1 MKWKLKVYLTSSYY
15 KRTVFSTVEN
25 YFIMNTPKAI
35 IFDLDGVLTDTSEY
49 HYQAWKHLADDEGIP
64 FTHEENDAHLR
75 GVGRRDSLL
84 YLLKGRTVSEAQMQE
99 MMDRKN
105 RYYTEL
111 IKNMSPK
118 EVVPGGVALLKE
130 IRQAGIKTAIA
141 SASRNTMTVLQRL
154 DPVSFFDGIA
164 DGNSVVHGKPAPDVF
179 IFAAGLVNTPTPDCL
194 GVEDANA
201 GIEAIKAA
209 GMTALGIGPRERFPM
224 ADKVMATLEKK
235 TLQDLLA

>member
-64 FTHEENDAHLR
+64 FTQEENDAHLR
-75 GVGRRDSLL
+75 GVGRRDSLM
-84 YLLKGRTVSEAQMQE
+84 YLLKGRKVSEEQMQE
-99 MMDRKN
+99 MMGRKN

-118 EVVPGGVALLKE
+118 EVVAGGVDLLKE

-141 SASRNTMTVLQRL
+141 SASRNTTTVLQRL
-154 DPVSFFDGIA
+154 EITSYFDGIA
-164 DGNSVVHGKPAPDVF
+164 DGNSVVNGKPAPDVF
-179 IFAAGLVNTPTPDCL
+179 VFAAGIVNTSVVDCL
-194 GVEDANA
+194 GIEDANA

-209 GMTALGIGPRERFPM
+209 GMTALGIGPNERFPK
-224 ADKVMATLEKK
+224 ADKVMDNLENKN
-235 TLQDLLA
+235 LQDLLA

>member
-1 MKWKLKVYLTSSYY
+1 
-15 KRTVFSTVEN
+15 
-25 YFIMNTPKAI
+25 MNTPKAI
-35 IFDLDGVLTDTSEY
+35 LFDLDGVLTDTSEY

-64 FTHEENDAHLR
+64 FTHEENDLHLR

-84 YLLKGRTVSEAQMQE
+84 YLLKGRKVSEAQMQE

-105 RYYTEL
+105 RYYSEL

-154 DPVSFFDGIA
+154 DLVSYFDGIA
-164 DGNSVVHGKPAPDVF
+164 DGSSVVHGKPAPDVF
-179 IFAAGLVNTPTPDCL
+179 IFAAGLVNIPTRDCL
-194 GVEDANA
+194 GVEDATA
-201 GIEAIKAA
+201 GIEAIKRQ
-209 GMTALGIGPRERFPM
+209 G
-224 ADKVMATLEKK
+224 
-235 TLQDLLA
+235 

>member
-64 FTHEENDAHLR
+64 FTQEENDAHLR
-75 GVGRRDSLL
+75 GVGRRDSLM
-84 YLLKGRTVSEAQMQE
+84 YLLKGRKVSEEQMQE
-99 MMDRKN
+99 MMGRKN

-118 EVVPGGVALLKE
+118 DVVAGGVDLLKE
-130 IRQAGIKTAIA
+130 IRQAGINTAIA
-141 SASRNTMTVLQRL
+141 SASRNTTTVLQRL
-154 DPVSFFDGIA
+154 EITSYFDGIA
-164 DGNSVVHGKPAPDVF
+164 DGNSVVNGKPAPDVF
-179 IFAAGLVNTPTPDCL
+179 AAGIVNTSVVDCL
-194 GVEDANA
+194 GIEDANA

-209 GMTALGIGPRERFPM
+209 GMMALGIGPKERFPK
-224 ADKVMATLEKK
+224 ADKVMDNLENKN
-235 TLQDLLA
+235 LQDLLA